1 MAVSSATS
9 MLPPIRTPSLHLGPC
24 NGGGGG
30 GGPRMSGTPSQGN
43 CYDTQTHLHSP
54 PGLRSN
60 SNTTSDSGTP
70 PANLTEESMMV
81 LSQSIDSIHTMG
93 TSGGSESLDV
103 SPQCLYE
110 ALAKAD
116 AIVSKIGRLVFPWVA
131 ECPGSR
137 DASVHRKIAI
147 VKIDEVVLATLLAPH
162 VVDQHAE
169 APGGL
174 FSCRSHSDT

>member
-30 GGPRMSGTPSQGN
+30 GGPRLSGTPSQGN

-93 TSGGSESLDV
+93 TSGGSESLDHQVRTLFVSGLPLDTKSRELYLLFRGFKGFHSAQLKSFSERLGKPLHV
-103 SPQCLYE
+103 SPTC
-110 ALAKAD
+110 AL
-116 AIVSKIGRLVFPWVA
+116 
-131 ECPGSR
+131 
-137 DASVHRKIAI
+137 
-147 VKIDEVVLATLLAPH
+147 T
-162 VVDQHAE
+162 
-169 APGGL
+169 
-174 FSCRSHSDT
+174 RSGQVGCVYF